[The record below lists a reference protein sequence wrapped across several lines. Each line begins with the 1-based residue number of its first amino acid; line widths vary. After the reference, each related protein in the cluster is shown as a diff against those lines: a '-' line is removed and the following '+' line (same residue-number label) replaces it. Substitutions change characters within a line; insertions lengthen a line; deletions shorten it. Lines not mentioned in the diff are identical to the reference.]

1 MDIIAIAEEN
11 FFISFLLVFVVGL
24 LQGAILGRGIRKKF
38 PKLKIHAKAVSA
50 ILLILFSIN
59 AIFSIIKFAD
69 PQKVSFSEIKI
80 PLTPEDGISFLFNI
94 MGLNA
99 GLGTVIVVFI
109 SISLILFFKFAD
121 IPNIGRYFIFTIS
134 LIMLLVSGLA
144 RFTDYVPSLFQ
155 VAMYAFYQFGL
166 TLGIFFVTRRKSI
179 EELPEA

>member
-69 PQKVSFSEIKI
+69 PEKISFSEITI
-80 PLTPEDGISFLFNI
+80 PLTPEDGLSFVINI
-94 MGLNA
+94 LGLNA
-99 GLGTVIVVFI
+99 GLGTVLVVFI

-134 LIMLLVSGLA
+134 LIMLIVSGLA
-144 RFTDYVPSLFQ
+144 RFTDYVPSQFQ
-155 VAMYAFYQFGL
+155 VTMYAFYQIGL
-166 TLGIFFVTRRKSI
+166 TLGIFFVTRRRSV
-179 EELPEA
+179 EELPES